1 MRKYVKTNKELFR
14 MLKRDNIKINN
25 IKAVRKGKGIL
36 NHIFISSYRV
46 DYDIIDMK
54 G

>member
-14 MLKRDNIKINN
+14 LIKKKNIKVNN
-25 IKAVRKGKGIL
+25 IKAIKKGKGIL
-36 NHIFISSYRV
+36 KHIFISSYRV